1 MLGLRMLGE
10 RQCNLE
16 TCKEKSN
23 LYGILGKF
31 YCREHYGVVL
41 KKEFLEEYKRWE
53 GNRFPPINS

>member
-1 MLGLRMLGE
+1 MLGE